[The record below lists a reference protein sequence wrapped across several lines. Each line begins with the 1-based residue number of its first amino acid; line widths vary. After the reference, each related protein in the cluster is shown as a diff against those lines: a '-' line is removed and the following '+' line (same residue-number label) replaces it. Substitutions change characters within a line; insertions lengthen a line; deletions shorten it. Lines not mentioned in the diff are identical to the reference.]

1 MIIFG
6 VLASL
11 VRDFVFIQKMSSYH
25 LRTFYKG
32 GQSRLSPE
40 TERRGPLLRSC
51 EVIYKHAGKQNFDI
65 LIFEILLFFGGLGE
79 PSSAH

>member
-1 MIIFG
+1 
-6 VLASL
+6 
-11 VRDFVFIQKMSSYH
+11 MSSYH

-40 TERRGPLLRSC
+40 TERRGPLPRSC

-65 LIFEILLFFGGLGE
+65 LIFILLFFGGLGE